1 MAGLG
6 QIAFLGGG
14 GLSGLIA
21 SFLTL
26 RVGLQGT
33 FALMGTTGLVL
44 GATELLR
51 RGRLRLRSA

>member
-21 SFLTL
+21 SLLTL
-26 RVGLQGT
+26 QVGLQGT
-33 FALMGTTGLVL
+33 FALMGATGLVL
-44 GATELLR
+44 GVTELLR